1 VTVTGAKGAW
11 HGGPIRMA
19 GGGRVP
25 GTDSSRDSKLILGMP
40 GEVMMSKSAVDMV
53 GEDNLLALNAR
64 ANSRMS
70 GMPTVAQAMG
80 PAREPDTVNVW
91 VVSPEQKPGVGKR
104 DIVAAITEDMMTGG
118 KTKQLVK
125 AIAVGAA

>member
-1 VTVTGAKGAW
+1 
-11 HGGPIRMA
+11 
-19 GGGRVP
+19 
-25 GTDSSRDSKLILGMP
+25 
-40 GEVMMSKSAVDMV
+40 
-53 GEDNLLALNAR
+53 
-64 ANSRMS
+64 
-70 GMPTVAQAMG
+70 MG